1 MSRMNQL
8 ARLAAVFIFV
18 SISAVA
24 QSGLPKLT
32 ISVYAVQPKDAP
44 LRITNFQ
51 YRQGSI
57 DLVVRNDSA
66 KTVTDFSVF
75 AWVAT
80 PPGCPFEENP
90 TGKAWRRSIQ
100 TPEIYLAIR
109 PHETVTLTHEHQSL
123 PISPS
128 AFVSSARS
136 SQYAYLHA
144 QAVIGT
150 VHFTDGSKWNP
161 GAPETDR
168 NSEVVQDV
176 RLVDLDSGACSN
188 QDTAK
193 ILESLK
199 GITGTGSRDYF
210 RDPKAV
216 IEMSQEPGN
225 REVPHLLFSCSLDGS
240 VAHCPWD

>member
-1 MSRMNQL
+1 MNQF
-8 ARLAAVFIFV
+8 ARLASVFIFI

-24 QSGLPKLT
+24 QSGVPKLT
-32 ISVYAVQPKDAP
+32 ISVYAVEPKDAP

-51 YRQGSI
+51 FRQGSI
-57 DLVVRNDSA
+57 DLVVHNDSA

-80 PPGCPFEENP
+80 PSGCPVEENP

-100 TPEIYLAIR
+100 TSEIYLTIR
-109 PHETVTLTHEHQSL
+109 PNETVTLMHEHQNL
-123 PISPS
+123 PITPS
-128 AFVSSARS
+128 AFVSSAS
-136 SQYAYLHA
+136 SSRYAYLHA

-150 VHFTDGSKWNP
+150 VHFTDGSKWSP

-168 NSEVVQDV
+168 NSEEVQDA
-176 RLVDLDSGACSN
+176 RLVDLDSGACPN
-188 QDTAK
+188 LDTAK

-216 IEMSQEPGN
+216 IEMAQEPGKG
-225 REVPHLLFSCSLDGS
+225 EVPHLLFSCSLDGS
-240 VAHCPWD
+240 VARCPWD